1 MYGIEEVI
9 ARGLW
14 SESSPTDPK
23 GKRPLGGQRSGD
35 VGAISSAGMR
45 PSRRY
50 QTVGQTPGYYYP
62 PSPHVQYRPPVPSR
76 PMTPTYLHPDSQ
88 PVFAAHVA
96 ERPPAPY
103 TRPRAPQTTTYVQ
116 RPPRQFA
123 QLGMPLSRAF
133 QKLTE
138 GGLLIPLASRPLP
151 QPIPPRFRMDLHCSY
166 HQGPGHDTDH
176 CTALRHAIQDLID
189 QGLVNLGQPSVTTNP
204 LPAHSTHAVH
214 PSSGDI
220 HHMDLI
226 EDDSI
231 HMLSWDDGL
240 PEPIVLHDSYEIDG
254 VSLVPQTP
262 APFSLIPDEAP
273 FQLTHPTPLVIGCQD
288 TFVPFTL
295 WPEDDDSEGRE
306 IQIVTRSGRIA
317 QPPPPAVRPFEGAA
331 SHEEVRREDDEVLR
345 QL

>member
-1 MYGIEEVI
+1 
-9 ARGLW
+9 
-14 SESSPTDPK
+14 
-23 GKRPLGGQRSGD
+23 
-35 VGAISSAGMR
+35 
-45 PSRRY
+45 
-50 QTVGQTPGYYYP
+50 
-62 PSPHVQYRPPVPSR
+62 
-76 PMTPTYLHPDSQ
+76 
-88 PVFAAHVA
+88 
-96 ERPPAPY
+96 
-103 TRPRAPQTTTYVQ
+103 
-116 RPPRQFA
+116 
-123 QLGMPLSRAF
+123 MPLSRAF

-138 GGLLIPLASRPLP
+138 GGLLTPLASRPLP

-176 CTALRHAIQDLID
+176 CTALRHAVQDLID

-204 LPAHSTHAVH
+204 LPAHSTHAMQ

-231 HMLSWDDGL
+231 HIG
-240 PEPIVLHDSYEIDG
+240 
-254 VSLVPQTP
+254 PQTP

-273 FQLTHPTPLVIGCQD
+273 FQLTYPTPLVIGCQD

-306 IQIVTRSGRIA
+306 MQIVTRSGRIA
-317 QPPPPAVRPFEGAA
+317 QPPPPAVRPFEGTT

-345 QL
+345 QLQSTQARISIWSLLASSGTHRDALIRALSQIRVETTPLQRD